1 MFYVEQEE
9 DYRRNFRENLKS
21 IRINFGYTQAN
32 LSLKANFDS
41 TYVGK
46 LERGASDPSIETVK
60 RLGDALTIDP
70 LMLLSP
76 NLAHLNLLDSAP
88 PEEIKSLPFNPL
100 DIEIMNSLPYPM
112 GIVSRKGTP
121 VYINDMFVETTGI
134 DREEISDNKLWELPI
149 WSLAKKVKNLIS
161 KVIVSFDEEP
171 NPIKFVLSLESSDP
185 EKVNLSFYPSPRDR
199 KMGERGMWIFEFRRE
214 DEGDIKFPL
223 AIETISR
230 YDLE

>member
-1 MFYVEQEE
+1 VEQEE

-134 DREEISDNKLWELPI
+134 DREEISDNKLWEIPI
-149 WSLAKKVKNLIS
+149 WSLEKKQKNLLS
-161 KVIVSFDEEP
+161 EVINNLDEEP
-171 NPIKFVLSLESSDP
+171 NPIKFALSLETSKS
-185 EKVNLSFYPSPRDR
+185 EKINLSFYPSPRNR
-199 KMGERGMWIFEFRRE
+199 KFGERGMWIFEFRSE
-214 DEGDIKFPL
+214 DEEDIKFPL
-223 AIETISR
+223 KIETISR
-230 YDLE
+230 YDPEQ